1 MPSPLGH
8 ALGAVAAGWLVGGR
22 LWRGWHATVFVPRLR
37 PVVDAL
43 GQTRRAFDVNL
54 THRGLATVLFA
65 TVGVM
70 PDLDLL
76 VGSHS
81 TYTHSVGAVALVFV
95 AAWALS
101 KRPRVAAAV
110 AAAWASHL
118 LLDWLGSDTSP
129 PIGIMALWPFTS
141 KHYQSSFYLF
151 DAISRRYWLP
161 EQFVWWNLKAAMK
174 EVLILTP
181 LAGVSYWIT
190 YENHR
195 DTKNTENAR
204 RSLGDTPRNSR

>member
-8 ALGAVAAGWLVGGR
+8 ALGAAAAGWIVGGR
-22 LWRGWHATVFVPRLR
+22 VWPGWHATLFVPRHR
-37 PVVDAL
+37 PVIDAL
-43 GQTRRAFDVNL
+43 GQTRRAHDLNL
-54 THRGLATVLFA
+54 TSRGMAAALYAA
-65 TVGVM
+65 VGIA

-76 VGSHS
+76 AGSHS

-95 AAWALS
+95 VAWALG
-101 KRPRVAAAV
+101 KRPRVAAAI

-118 LLDWLGSDTSP
+118 VLDWLGSDTSP
-129 PIGIMALWPFTS
+129 PIGIMALWPFTTQ
-141 KHYQSSFYLF
+141 HYQSGFSLF

-161 EQFVWWNLKAAMK
+161 EQFVWGNLTAAVK

-190 YENHR
+190 YANHGVTK
-195 DTKNTENAR
+195 DTEHAQN
-204 RSLGDTPRNSR
+204 P